1 MRVLVV
7 DDEVEL
13 LELVARSLRAD
24 GHRVETANTAKQA
37 TFALS
42 DGTWDVVVLDLGLPD
57 GSGLEVCR
65 QARARGLTTPIL
77 VLTAQ
82 TAVEDRVESLD
93 TGADDFLAKPFAIA
107 ELKARLRA
115 LGRRRELPAA
125 VVWRRGEVE
134 LDFPRRVATV
144 ARVEV
149 PVTAKEW
156 NILEVLSLSRGRV
169 VSRARLLEEVWGD
182 DSESASSSLEVL
194 ITRIRKKLGGE
205 LVRTVR
211 GEGYALD

>member
-1 MRVLVV
+1 M
-7 DDEVEL
+7 
-13 LELVARSLRAD
+13 
-24 GHRVETANTAKQA
+24 
-37 TFALS
+37 
-42 DGTWDVVVLDLGLPD
+42 
-57 GSGLEVCR
+57 
-65 QARARGLTTPIL
+65 
-77 VLTAQ
+77 
-82 TAVEDRVESLD
+82 
-93 TGADDFLAKPFAIA
+93 
-107 ELKARLRA
+107 
-115 LGRRRELPAA
+115 
-125 VVWRRGEVE
+125 
-134 LDFPRRVATV
+134 ATV